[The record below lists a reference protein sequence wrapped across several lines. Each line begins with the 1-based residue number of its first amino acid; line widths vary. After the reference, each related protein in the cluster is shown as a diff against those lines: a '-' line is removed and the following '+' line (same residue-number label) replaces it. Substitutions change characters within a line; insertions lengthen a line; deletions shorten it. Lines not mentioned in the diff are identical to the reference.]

1 MCIRDR
7 ENAAS
12 ERCSGVSY
20 YHFLC
25 GLLEKADWAG
35 LGAKLETLRAQVLQ
49 HAQLT
54 VSLHGSEQALDTLRT
69 LLPGSRFA
77 AQERDAAQ
85 PYVEPLTPPVNEA
98 FMIDGGVN
106 YAVQVWPMERRSDRK
121 VLARVMSYEYL
132 WHNIREEMCIRDSEM
147 PQGYENI

>member
-1 MCIRDR
+1 MTFWCCVIPITPQEPESRR
-7 ENAAS
+7 HCWNI
-12 ERCSGVSY
+12 SY
-20 YHFLC
+20 YRFLC
-25 GLLEKADWAG
+25 NLLEKADWAG

-85 PYVEPLTPPVNEA
+85 PYAEPLTPPVNEA
-98 FMIDGGVN
+98 FIIDGGVSGSGVGLS
-106 YAVQVWPMERRSDRK
+106 A
-121 VLARVMSYEYL
+121 A
-132 WHNIREEMCIRDSEM
+132 
-147 PQGYENI
+147 